1 MSEKLCLQWND
12 FQDNVKSAF
21 GNLRESTD
29 FADVTL
35 ACEDGHQIE
44 AHKVILAAS
53 SPFFQNILKN
63 SKHSHPLIFMRGVK
77 ADELAAMVDFMYYGE
92 ANVYRQNLASF
103 LVISEELQ
111 LQGLKS
117 SDDEGNLNE
126 VEEVEQHT
134 KPAAEGSNST
144 YQRDQIRPNTKTP
157 RKESKISMDPKT
169 KLKIEDIASAIPAT
183 PLSFSGDLQ
192 QLEETVKP
200 VKSQNLISK
209 SCQKVSIPCN
219 FCDEMF
225 GSSQNKIRF
234 KTINGLKKHL
244 SRYHKEH

>member
-1 MSEKLCLQWND
+1 MSEKLCLQWNE
-12 FQDNVKSAF
+12 FQDNVKKAF

-103 LVISEELQ
+103 LVVSEELQ

-144 YQRDQIRPNTKTP
+144 YQRDQIRPNTKAP
-157 RKESKISMDPKT
+157 RKESK
-169 KLKIEDIASAIPAT
+169 
-183 PLSFSGDLQ
+183 
-192 QLEETVKP
+192 
-200 VKSQNLISK
+200 N
-209 SCQKVSIPCN
+209 
-219 FCDEMF
+219 
-225 GSSQNKIRF
+225 
-234 KTINGLKKHL
+234 
-244 SRYHKEH
+244 

>member
-1 MSEKLCLQWND
+1 MSEKLCLQWNQ
-12 FQDNVKSAF
+12 FQDNVKKAF

-53 SPFFQNILKN
+53 SQFFQNILKN

-117 SDDEGNLNE
+117 PDDEGELNE
-126 VEEVEQHT
+126 VEDVEQQT
-134 KPAAEGSNST
+134 KPAAALGSKQT
-144 YQRDQIRPNTKTP
+144 YKRDQIRPNTKTP
-157 RKESKISMDPKT
+157 RKESKISRDPKT
-169 KLKIEDIASAIPAT
+169 KLKIEDIAT
-183 PLSFSGDLQ
+183 PLSFSVDLQ

-200 VKSQNLISK
+200 VKSQNLISNSK

>member
-1 MSEKLCLQWND
+1 MSEKLCLQWNE

-117 SDDEGNLNE
+117 SDDEGELKE
-126 VEEVEQHT
+126 VDQQT
-134 KPAAEGSNST
+134 KPAAALGSKQT
-144 YQRDQIRPNTKTP
+144 YKRDQIRPNTKTP
-157 RKESKISMDPKT
+157 RKESKNSRDPKT
-169 KLKIEDIASAIPAT
+169 ELKIEDIAT
-183 PLSFSGDLQ
+183 PLSFSVDLQ

-200 VKSQNLISK
+200 VKSQNLISNSK